1 MKLGAE
7 SRNKMIAA
15 GVLGALALVL
25 LVHAFWSGG
34 GAPTPTAT
42 TTASSTAPA
51 PITPPTAR
59 KTGPRTKTAPK
70 KKAAAPSS
78 LDPEL
83 RYDWLRA
90 SEDTKYEGKGRNIFS
105 AQAPI
110 PEPVDNGATDKKDI
124 EEAGPPQPP
133 PPPPI
138 NLKFFGFAS
147 KPGEAKKVFLS
158 QGEDVFIASEGDT
171 VNRRYKVVRIS
182 PMSVEIED
190 QMNNNHQNIP
200 LTQG

>member
-15 GVLGALALVL
+15 GVLGTLALVL
-25 LVHAFWSGG
+25 LVNAFWGG
-34 GAPTPTAT
+34 GGSASSAST
-42 TTASSTAPA
+42 TTASSPVPA
-51 PITPPTAR
+51 PVTPTATK
-59 KTGPRTKTAPK
+59 KTGQRTKTAPK
-70 KKAAAPSS
+70 KKASAPSS

-105 AQAPI
+105 AQAPP
-110 PEPVDNGATDKKDI
+110 PEPIAPANTDTQEQAD
-124 EEAGPPQPP
+124 AGPPPPP

-147 KPGEAKKVFLS
+147 KPGESKKVFLS

-182 PMSVEIED
+182 PASVEIED